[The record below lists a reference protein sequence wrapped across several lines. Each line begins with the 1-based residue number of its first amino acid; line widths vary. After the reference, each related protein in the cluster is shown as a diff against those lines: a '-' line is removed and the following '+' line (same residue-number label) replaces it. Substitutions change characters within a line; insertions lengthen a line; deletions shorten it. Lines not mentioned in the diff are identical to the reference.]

1 MTTLSAKKLV
11 AAIALAMGLFGASI
25 ERVEAHSSNDDHQGD
40 ISTQVDAHYD
50 SDLDQYVPKL
60 TVRWSLSGL
69 PSTIAY
75 HRGIR
80 NSITV
85 RVWAGGP
92 STSQTQIVDVHE
104 GATGTFIFI
113 RKFAI
118 HPSNRRFQ
126 WNVTYTVHL
135 DLTNHSTNPNDLDD
149 QSTYCGGTSCTQRLK
164 TKYVDTGSPQ
174 EPETPTEPETPE
186 PETPTEPETPG
197 PTSQTCTY
205 EHRLI
210 GIPGSTA
217 GGYTGQILISS
228 KDSNATARIR
238 AYQSDNGHPI
248 DVLDSEGSAI
258 GSRVSLSPA
267 HSVKTF
273 RLEGA
278 RGWHSAIVEH
288 PSARAMRRATV
299 VMRLREPD
307 VGVSFMLADRIEDCE
322 TAGTNTE

>member
-11 AAIALAMGLFGASI
+11 AAIALAMGLFGAPV
-25 ERVEAHSSNDDHQGD
+25 ERVEAHFSNDDHQGD
-40 ISTQVDAHYD
+40 IISTQVDAHYD
-50 SDLDQYVPKL
+50 SDLDQYIPKL
-60 TVRWSLSGL
+60 TVKWSLSGL
-69 PSTIAY
+69 PSTVTY
-75 HRGIR
+75 HRRSIYT
-80 NSITV
+80 ITV
-85 RVWAGGP
+85 RVSSPGP
-92 STSQTQIVDVHE
+92 RSTSRSQRIDPHQD
-104 GATGTFIFI
+104 ATGTFVFNE
-113 RKFAI
+113 RL
-118 HPSNRRFQ
+118 Q
-126 WNVTYTVHL
+126 WNVTSTVTL
-135 DLTNHSTNPNDLDD
+135 NLTNHSSNPRDLDD
-149 QSTYCGGTSCTQRLK
+149 RSTYCGGTSCTQRLK
-164 TKYVDTGSPQ
+164 TKYVDIGSPQ

-197 PTSQTCTY
+197 STSQTCTY

-307 VGVSFMLADRIEDCE
+307 VGVSFMPADRIEDCE
-322 TAGTNTE
+322 TAGTNME